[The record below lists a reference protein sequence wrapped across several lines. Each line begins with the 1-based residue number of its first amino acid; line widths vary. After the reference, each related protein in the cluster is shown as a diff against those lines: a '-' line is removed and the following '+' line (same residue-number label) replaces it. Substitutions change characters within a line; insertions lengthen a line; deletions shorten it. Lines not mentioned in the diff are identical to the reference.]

1 MSTPLRFMNDSGISL
16 NSPRHYFSRKF
27 SKRID
32 ARDLPLEKNAVGLYT
47 PIGIFF
53 LMMRLIVPL
62 AYLYI
67 ALISLREISDAWK
80 SFSNF
85 IETYFPTLNVVIQK
99 MQKSSRMVE
108 IWVMVEAMFYI
119 AQRLHIQYLQ
129 YKDPLEASLLAAPI
143 LTSPAREQL
152 FQRIME
158 HIFSDDPVGFIRGW
172 FFDEKLE
179 NITRYDICDFLA
191 WCMFENRNQE
201 HLTNQEIEQLHSM
214 VNKIEYCLSIH
225 LYSLDVERGREIET
239 ELKTNDWERQNVNV
253 ERKRSHHDSNS
264 YNGYFGNGNTTSLDV
279 GIRNLFGEPYNGNSW
294 SEVELDSNSAHGRR
308 SDITHLFSYK
318 EIPWES
324 DPWKKFKPLKMFRFV
339 ETTHDESP
347 VFFTSLYENYK
358 KRHEQYRRQ
367 LEKLENIASR
377 LHEAEENAL
386 AVASNMYESAYFK
399 LVDKGSAFDKRLNA
413 VSDVMHS
420 QLNEA
425 WNSVSK
431 VKERLETAHFVTSR
445 KRALQQQLK
454 GYRMLLEK
462 AINSNS
468 VPPRQMVDLMRKIT
482 QCNENLE
489 AIEHSAMNAFLK
501 AMRLDVSQLLQRRE
515 PQRYAKYTEDP
526 LLGLAVY
533 PLMFHL
539 LILGL
544 TDGLLRLAMKSRGF
558 ERLHIGST
566 VYYYHKGNDLS
577 YTEGNIGNG
586 DDEED
591 EEASLAPIVFCHG
604 IGIGLCYYLSLIDE
618 FLKMGHPLFLPEIP
632 YVCGFRPW
640 LSRKSILTPHAAVA
654 TLTAMLASHGHM
666 KATFVG
672 HSYGT
677 SWLSYMCKYSPDSIA
692 ALQFLDPIV
701 FCLHMPCLTKSFVY
715 HRSDPGS
722 TSYMVRTDVIINWTI
737 QRSFPWSRIALFV
750 EDLPENV
757 PCAIY
762 ISEDDVLIPVHVV
775 TGYLRSKGA
784 HFCDLK
790 EANAEHFSKG
800 PINVTILRG
809 QAHGDW
815 PTCPVT
821 SKIIAETARVL
832 TEQAECGKGD
842 L

>member
-1 MSTPLRFMNDSGISL
+1 
-16 NSPRHYFSRKF
+16 
-27 SKRID
+27 
-32 ARDLPLEKNAVGLYT
+32 
-47 PIGIFF
+47 
-53 LMMRLIVPL
+53 MMRLIVPL

-67 ALISLREISDAWK
+67 ALISLREISDSWK
-80 SFSNF
+80 TFSNF
-85 IETYFPTLNVVIQK
+85 IETYLPTLNVVIQK
-99 MQKSSRMVE
+99 MQKSSRLVE
-108 IWVMVEAMFYI
+108 IWVMVEAIFYI
-119 AQRLHIQYLQ
+119 VQRLHIQYLQ
-129 YKDPLEASLLAAPI
+129 YQDPLEASLLAAPI
-143 LTSPAREQL
+143 LTSSAREQL
-152 FQRIME
+152 FKRIME

-191 WCMFENRNQE
+191 WCMFESRNQE
-201 HLTNQEIEQLHSM
+201 HLTNQETEQLHDM
-214 VNKIEYCLSIH
+214 VHKIEYCLSIH
-225 LYSLDVERGREIET
+225 LYGLDVERGET
-239 ELKTNDWERQNVNV
+239 KTNGKERNHAKAI
-253 ERKRSHHDSNS
+253 RIIRHDHCHYNS
-264 YNGYFGNGNTTSLDV
+264 YSGRTASLDV
-279 GIRNLFGEPYNGNSW
+279 GIRNIFGETLSGHSW
-294 SEVELDSNSAHGRR
+294 SDIDSESSAH
-308 SDITHLFSYK
+308 SENHETTQLFSYND
-318 EIPWES
+318 IPWES
-324 DPWKKFKPLKMFRFV
+324 DTLKKFKPLKLFRFV

-358 KRHEQYRRQ
+358 RRHEQYRGQ

-377 LHEAEENAL
+377 LHEAEENAI
-386 AVASNMYESAYFK
+386 AVASNMYESAYSK

-413 VSDVMHS
+413 VSDAMHN

-533 PLMFHL
+533 PLVFHL
-539 LILGL
+539 SILGL

-558 ERLHIGST
+558 ERLRIGST
-566 VYYYHKGNDLS
+566 VYYYHKGNALS
-577 YTEGNIGNG
+577 INEGNIDNG
-586 DDEED
+586 EDEED
-591 EEASLAPIVFCHG
+591 EEESLVPIVFCHG
-604 IGIGLCYYLSLIDE
+604 IGIGLSYYLFIIDE
-618 FLKMGHPLFLPEIP
+618 LLKMGHPLFLPEIP

-666 KATFVG
+666 KATFIG

-750 EDLPENV
+750 EDLPANV

-762 ISEDDVLIPVHVV
+762 ISEEDVLIPVDAVKS
-775 TGYLRSKGA
+775 YLQSKGA
-784 HFCDLK
+784 HICDLK
-790 EANAEHFSKG
+790 DASAEHFSKG

-821 SKIIAETARVL
+821 SRIIAETARVL